1 MIDDKNMKTGEKCEA
16 NKNQENI
23 MGIREREMR
32 CQTVEIID
40 DKMKN
45 ENSLGSDYDSMV
57 ERSNKEDRGDT
68 VIL

>member
-1 MIDDKNMKTGEKCEA
+1 MKQTKI
-16 NKNQENI
+16 KKI
-23 MGIREREMR
+23 LWRFERKVK

-45 ENSLGSDYDSMV
+45 ENSRSDCDSMV
-57 ERSNKEDRGDT
+57 ERSNKEDRDT